1 MICAQGF
8 LPNQSCVL
16 SIYCGECLCTL
27 SFSSVSSVFVSS
39 CAETPILVCHFILVW
54 FRDCF
59 LFTWRNLWALH
70 WGWKGWFPAV
80 RLSSGSVQLS
90 TGTSECCL
98 YLEHDQSGKEV
109 LWDWSPPIKSLTL
122 CKSKFLLKLLRT
134 AQVFTGVMRTS
145 LKVKPEIWNI
155 PEKLIFSDWGLF
167 SSPVLKHLYKILV
180 GPQCETAQFSTITCS
195 RSCSRME

>member
-54 FRDCF
+54 FSDCF

-98 YLEHDQSGKEV
+98 YLEHDQSGE
-109 LWDWSPPIKSLTL
+109 
-122 CKSKFLLKLLRT
+122 RT
-134 AQVFTGVMRTS
+134 ALRLESSYQITDLVQIKVFAQTLKNCTS
-145 LKVKPEIWNI
+145 FHRSDENFPQGQARGLK
-155 PEKLIFSDWGLF
+155 
-167 SSPVLKHLYKILV
+167 Y
-180 GPQCETAQFSTITCS
+180 S
-195 RSCSRME
+195 RKANFFWLRFVF